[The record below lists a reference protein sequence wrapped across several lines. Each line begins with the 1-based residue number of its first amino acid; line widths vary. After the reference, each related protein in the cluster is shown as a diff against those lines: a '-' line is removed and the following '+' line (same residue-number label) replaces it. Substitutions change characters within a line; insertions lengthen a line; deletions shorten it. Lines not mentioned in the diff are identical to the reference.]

1 MKKRRFFFL
10 SFCLGYLFS
19 CTPKADADAIPLLTP
34 AEGETISIVSD
45 GVKSYLCLQ
54 DAQKEADYLSKWSGT
69 PFCDS
74 QATSF
79 SWKAKASGTY
89 RVRFSTA
96 KDLSNACTYLIEGN
110 TLEEYT
116 AFVPGERYYW
126 QVEMGEMT
134 DGAFVTHQKS
144 KVGTFLVE
152 ENSLRPIGIEGAWNV
167 RDIGGW
173 KNEKGERVAY
183 QKIYRGSRLNASE
196 NRPAFLGNGESVFH
210 SLAIQTEI
218 DLRTPEADDSGQS
231 QGIMPNIQY
240 CKAPILAYNY
250 IFPDFSDPEHARV
263 YEEKTG
269 DSLRSIF
276 RVLGTE
282 SSYPIYFHCN
292 AGADRTGT
300 LAYLI
305 EGLLGVSEEDLVRDF
320 ELTSFSRSGKRWRS
334 AIDSESK
341 TFDPSG
347 VMQND
352 NLNYV
357 AFGKM
362 NAYMKEKY
370 GTASGNLKEAIENYL
385 TQEFSIPLS
394 QIETMRCLLLPA
406 KK

>member
-173 KNEKGERVAY
+173 KNEKGERT
-183 QKIYRGSRLNASE
+183 LNAKK
-196 NRPAFLGNGESVFH
+196 FY
-210 SLAIQTEI
+210 T
-218 DLRTPEADDSGQS
+218 
-231 QGIMPNIQY
+231 
-240 CKAPILAYNY
+240 K
-250 IFPDFSDPEHARV
+250 
-263 YEEKTG
+263 
-269 DSLRSIF
+269 
-276 RVLGTE
+276 
-282 SSYPIYFHCN
+282 
-292 AGADRTGT
+292 
-300 LAYLI
+300 
-305 EGLLGVSEEDLVRDF
+305 
-320 ELTSFSRSGKRWRS
+320 SR
-334 AIDSESK
+334 I
-341 TFDPSG
+341 
-347 VMQND
+347 N
-352 NLNYV
+352 NLNEAIERMSV
-357 AFGKM
+357 
-362 NAYMKEKY
+362 EKY
-370 GTASGNLKEAIENYL
+370 GVHYITGEWQGTKDRRSMKELKAGSYELIMKAAEENLEREKMNDRREEENARKEAELKRREAKIKSYM
-385 TQEFSIPLS
+385 TAQEERIQQTADTAEEP
-394 QIETMRCLLLPA
+394 
-406 KK
+406 KKSRYEEALERFGM